1 VARDAAARVGFSPGA
16 RRPAARRQTAAIGKD
31 VDVDGFQ
38 FFGGRSASDAER
50 GRLGDSRLNG
60 RPEGLRYQD
69 RDQYRDRADDD
80 ADAVA
85 QPFRGDWAQLDTNSH
100 LASFW
105 IGQAGVA
112 SLGLLVI
119 AGLVA

>member
-1 VARDAAARVGFSPGA
+1 MPALLFLDRDIGPRVADEPVA

-85 QPFRGDWAQLDTNSH
+85 QPFRAALTMSDFHS
-100 LASFW
+100 
-105 IGQAGVA
+105 
-112 SLGLLVI
+112 
-119 AGLVA
+119 